1 MKKIIFIIMINLLY
15 VSLYGQ
21 ENHSIDSLD
30 MDEEYINLE
39 DLKLEDDQFEP
50 DNFNYK
56 MTWGWFP
63 VSKISDFNFNLSIDL
78 GDIYDYA
85 RTIQSKSFS
94 NTGLPYSHSNPMSR
108 DERKLSIKYK
118 NLVNEEDDFPAT
130 GFNSYG
136 FEFKFTFPFWIML
149 RSNLSVDV
157 ADGLLFTE
165 KMEKNFLD
173 FSGNLQSFKEVGI
186 IYHEEVLL
194 NWGLGFIFPIYGVL
208 IQEDITAYSFYYI
221 YSGISASYTLSSK
234 GTQYAQIANAKDIIR
249 YNNGLDT
256 INLKSNTSFSELNRF
271 RYYLDIGIGWDFE
284 ASKVGLKYELFFSV
298 PLSSVLKDTEWN
310 QYKVGLNLS
319 LYLQWLFN
327 L

>member
-1 MKKIIFIIMINLLY
+1 MKKIIFIIIINLLY

-130 GFNSYG
+130 DR
-136 FEFKFTFPFWIML
+136 K
-149 RSNLSVDV
+149 SVV
-157 ADGLLFTE
+157 
-165 KMEKNFLD
+165 
-173 FSGNLQSFKEVGI
+173 
-186 IYHEEVLL
+186 
-194 NWGLGFIFPIYGVL
+194 
-208 IQEDITAYSFYYI
+208 
-221 YSGISASYTLSSK
+221 
-234 GTQYAQIANAKDIIR
+234 
-249 YNNGLDT
+249 
-256 INLKSNTSFSELNRF
+256 
-271 RYYLDIGIGWDFE
+271 
-284 ASKVGLKYELFFSV
+284 
-298 PLSSVLKDTEWN
+298 
-310 QYKVGLNLS
+310 
-319 LYLQWLFN
+319 
-327 L
+327 